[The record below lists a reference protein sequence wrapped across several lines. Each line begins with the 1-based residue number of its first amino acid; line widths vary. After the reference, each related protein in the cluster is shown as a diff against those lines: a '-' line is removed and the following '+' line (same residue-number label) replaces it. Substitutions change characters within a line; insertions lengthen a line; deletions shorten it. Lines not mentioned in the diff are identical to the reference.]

1 MSKYILEDLQ
11 PNPTRYSGVIVII
24 IPILIGIVF
33 GICLWDSIEEEKKVA
48 FIMALVAG
56 VLWLMNGFTVIVDIC
71 YKKVTK

>member
-33 GICLWDSIEEEKKVA
+33 GICLWDSIEEEEKVA

>member
-33 GICLWDSIEEEKKVA
+33 GICLWDSVEEEKKVA